1 MPSLEQWGPATWALF
16 HCFAGRMRVE
26 SFPIVG
32 KQLLFLFVQ
41 IASCLPCP
49 ECTGHAKKFFASF
62 SLSTITSVEQLQNML
77 FHFHNRVN
85 LRKGKAAFAFS
96 SLSRYSS
103 SHSSSH
109 SSSSHS
115 SFNLLSVYNIFVRFF
130 HTKGDLTVLAESFHR
145 SKVLAQ
151 FRHFLRLNLAK
162 HFVIAVYYNP
172 TSPFSL
178 SYPASGSYG
187 DAGSA
192 SASASASAA
201 SASSGS
207 GSSSGSS
214 GSGSGSSSG
223 SSSASL
229 SSPAY
234 THTKATNDKATQT
247 MINQEDTAIKAP
259 DTAIKAPDTDA
270 GPLVESEEEA
280 ISHPEA

>member
-109 SSSSHS
+109 SS
-115 SFNLLSVYNIFVRFF
+115 FNLLSVYNIFVRFF

-187 DAGSA
+187 YNKQTQTQTEKNIPLYKCADLPKKERPRTKEQPEKEKEALEKPA
-192 SASASASAA
+192 RIRAA
-201 SASSGS
+201 SY
-207 GSSSGSS
+207 
-214 GSGSGSSSG
+214 
-223 SSSASL
+223 
-229 SSPAY
+229 P
-234 THTKATNDKATQT
+234 
-247 MINQEDTAIKAP
+247 P
-259 DTAIKAPDTDA
+259 F
-270 GPLVESEEEA
+270 
-280 ISHPEA
+280 